1 MNDRLETYPNN
12 PLYQLQQC
20 VKERLEADPWFAEH
34 GVRLMLMDDGEIA
47 NLIRREVGVL
57 EGPVLVVAIAE
68 VEGNAPDVTT
78 HFQIIV
84 TEEVLT
90 NRSRAGFDT
99 ALGVAWR
106 ARDILT
112 QTPDFT
118 FVRLT
123 HDITADG
130 VFQAVADFTY

>member
-68 VEGNAPDVTT
+68 VEGNAPDVT
-78 HFQIIV
+78 
-84 TEEVLT
+84 
-90 NRSRAGFDT
+90 AGDT
-99 ALGVAWR
+99 ATLRIVC
-106 ARDILT
+106 
-112 QTPDFT
+112 
-118 FVRLT
+118 
-123 HDITADG
+123 DG
-130 VFQAVADFTY
+130 SDSPLYVGDVEI